1 MTTRTLVRT
10 GVVLVTLLAVALGGS
25 VYLPAQV
32 LLAALAGL
40 FLLLAPPRG
49 PLPRTP
55 LILAALLVLISLL
68 AFLPAGSMESTPWRK
83 YLVTECHLPLPIDV
97 ETTGGRAPYVFPLE
111 DTRSP
116 QPWMTLQGCG
126 LLVLGLSWGL
136 YLLNLPWERKD
147 RVVATET
154 LVFGVSLLALTAAL
168 AFLLGFHIPGWTQAE
183 NRGWFPNRNQTADVL
198 ALCGIVNY
206 ALIFDRFR
214 KGKRVAYLL
223 LAALIPIVTL
233 LVISLSRAGILLFFG
248 GLLVYH
254 LWPRGGTT
262 PRRGS
267 SAKWLALS
275 AALGLILLA
284 LFLAWGGDTLKR
296 FELQGASAA
305 DVTDFRGAIQK
316 DAFWFSLQAPW
327 AGTGLGNFQ
336 PLFSF
341 SRSASINSST
351 AIHPESDW
359 LWLACEMGWPAV
371 IVVMAG
377 YGWWLRRALP
387 LENKSGESMRRALI
401 VAVIVFAVHGLVDVS
416 GHRPGSLFVALLI
429 AGMALPVRADE
440 RASRITPVVFRSLGV
455 VLLLLAGW
463 WGGSLRGWPVPPT
476 TGTLARLMTNL
487 QPPRFA
493 PDAAAR
499 IATDALRIAPLDWT
513 LYFRRGAAEV
523 TLGNQVDAA
532 QADFAAARA
541 LNPFWYALSLE
552 EGQIWINANEPDLA
566 VDAWADGLHRAGPMA
581 PEAYREMVGRSP
593 EHSIMRQDLAALAFD
608 RNDYLLALLPT
619 SDPNEAEALI
629 DHLLEVDRRLQDFN
643 AAQRAQLFDAWWAK
657 GDPVQMMEIV
667 HEHPEWDSQ
676 TWSYQARFAARE
688 NDFHAADDLA
698 AHWVRRPAIPQLA
711 SHRPLADLTA
721 DFKNDPASLPAG
733 LELFFAQVDAGD
745 PDDALA
751 TLHAL
756 EQLPHRPAYL
766 AYLAAQLNA
775 NKGDWAAAWSA
786 WQDYLTP

>member
-1 MTTRTLVRT
+1 MTTRILVRT
-10 GVVLVTLLAVALGGS
+10 GIVLVTLLAIALGGS
-25 VYLPAQV
+25 VYLPAQG

-55 LILAALLVLISLL
+55 LILAALLILISLL
-68 AFLPAGSMESTPWRK
+68 AFLPAGSMRATPWRK
-83 YLVTECHLPLPIDV
+83 YLVTECRLPLPIDV
-97 ETTGGRAPYVFPLE
+97 DKSGGRAPYVFPLE

-136 YLLNLPWERKD
+136 YLLSVSWERGD
-147 RVVATET
+147 RVFATEA
-154 LVFGVSLLALTAAL
+154 LVFGVSLLALTGAL
-168 AFLLGFHIPGWTQAE
+168 AFLLGFHVPGWTQEE

-198 ALCGIVNY
+198 ALVGIVNY

-223 LAALIPIVTL
+223 LVALIPIVTL

-254 LWPRGGTT
+254 LWPRGGTAA
-262 PRRGS
+262 RRGS
-267 SAKWLALS
+267 SLKWVALS

-284 LFLAWGGDTLKR
+284 LFLAWGGDSLKR
-296 FELQGASAA
+296 FELQGADAA

-371 IVVMAG
+371 IVVLIG

-401 VAVIVFAVHGLVDVS
+401 VAVLVFAVHGIVDVS
-416 GHRPGSLFVALLI
+416 GHRPGSLFVALLL
-429 AGMALPVRADE
+429 AGMALPARADE
-440 RASRITPVVFRSLGV
+440 EASGITPAVFRGLGG
-455 VLLLLAGW
+455 VLILLAGW
-463 WGGSLRGWPVPPT
+463 WGGSLEGWPVPPT
-476 TGTLARLMTNL
+476 SATLARLKTDL
-487 QPPRFA
+487 DSQFA
-493 PDAAAR
+493 PNAAAR

-513 LYFRRGAAEV
+513 LYFRRGSAEV
-523 TLGNQVDAA
+523 KQGNQVDAA

-541 LNPFWYALSLE
+541 LNPYWYALSVE
-552 EGQIWINANEPDLA
+552 EGQIWIDANEPDLGF
-566 VDAWADGLHRAGPMA
+566 DAWNDGLQRAGPMA
-581 PEAYREMVGRSP
+581 LIAYREMVGRSP
-593 EHSIMRQDLAALAFD
+593 EHSITRQDLAALAFD
-608 RNDYLLALLPT
+608 RTDFLLALLPT
-619 SDPNEAEALI
+619 SDSNEAEALL
-629 DHLLEVDRRLQDFN
+629 DHLLDTDRQLQGFN

-698 AHWVRRPAIPQLA
+698 THWVRRPAIPQLA
-711 SHRPLADLTA
+711 SHRPLSDLAA

-733 LELFFAQVDAGD
+733 LELFFAQADAGD
-745 PDDALA
+745 TDDALA

-756 EQLPHRPAYL
+756 QQLPHHPAYL

-775 NKGDWAAAWSA
+775 TKSDWAAAWSA